1 MRVQPDG
8 VGAPDAAQQILSFI
22 AHHRPLKKVAATRC
36 GHNACCF
43 LVGPS
48 NMAIIFLLVLLGAMG
63 FSIVLPS
70 IMFVAEEFGG
80 GQAMA
85 GWIVASYAIGQ
96 LIATPIW
103 GRLSDRYGRKMVLA
117 ICSACTMVAFLG
129 LAFAYDAGTLF
140 VSRFI
145 GGLAG
150 GLFSVSQAWVA
161 DTTTP
166 KNRAKGMGI
175 MGAGISLGF
184 ILGPFVGGLLGGE
197 TAETA
202 SLFLPGLLGAALAAV
217 LLVAIVIFMRE
228 SLPPEKRMAP
238 QPLGAEL
245 RQWRAI
251 GARPVVKRLLILGLL
266 WMTAAGMFEVMMPL
280 WVGDTLDWGPRHV
293 GLQFLFLGLL
303 VAVVQGLIAGR
314 LSIRFGEVAV
324 IAAGIVLYAVGLML
338 IANFGAMPAQESLMI
353 GSGVLRDFSG
363 QPWLVLGLGLL
374 ASGSALLVPNISS
387 LVSKYA
393 SVSERGTVL
402 GLFQSSNWM
411 GRTISPPI
419 GGMLFQSQGA
429 NAPLFGSVLV
439 LVPCLLGLLIW
450 FGGSRAQPRKEVET

>member
-1 MRVQPDG
+1 M
-8 VGAPDAAQQILSFI
+8 F
-22 AHHRPLKKVAATRC
+22 
-36 GHNACCF
+36 
-43 LVGPS
+43 
-48 NMAIIFLLVLLGAMG
+48 IIFALVLLGAMG

-70 IMFVAEEFGG
+70 IMFVAEDFGG
-80 GQAMA
+80 GEAMA

-103 GRLSDRYGRKMVLA
+103 GRLSDRYGRKLVLA
-117 ICSACTMVAFLG
+117 LCAASTMIAFLG
-129 LAFAYDAGTLF
+129 LAFAYDAFTLF
-140 VSRFI
+140 VSRLV

-166 KNRAKGMGI
+166 RNRAKGMGI

-184 ILGPFVGGLLGGE
+184 ILGPFVGGMLGGE
-197 TAETA
+197 TADTA
-202 SLFLPGLLGAALAAV
+202 SLLQPGLLGAALAAL
-217 LLVAIVIFMRE
+217 LLVMILVFMRE
-228 SLPPEKRMAP
+228 SLPPEKRVAS

-245 RQWRAI
+245 RQW
-251 GARPVVKRLLILGLL
+251 GEVGSRPVVKRLLILGLL

-280 WVGDTLDWGPRHV
+280 WVGETLGWGPRHV
-293 GLQFLFLGLL
+293 GVQFLFLGLW
-303 VAVVQGLIAGR
+303 VAIVQGLIAGR
-314 LSIRFGEVAV
+314 LSIRFGEVPV
-324 IAAGIVLYAVGLML
+324 IAAGIVLYAVGML
-338 IANFGAMPAQESLMI
+338 LLAWLGTTQGPRM
-353 GSGVLRDFSG
+353 GSGVVADFIG

-393 SVSERGTVL
+393 SVTERGTVL
-402 GLFQSSNWM
+402 GLFQSSNWL
-411 GRTISPPI
+411 GRTVSPPI

-429 NAPLFGSVLV
+429 NAPLFGSVV
-439 LVPCLLGLLIW
+439 ILVPCLVGLLVW

>member
-1 MRVQPDG
+1 
-8 VGAPDAAQQILSFI
+8 
-22 AHHRPLKKVAATRC
+22 
-36 GHNACCF
+36 
-43 LVGPS
+43 
-48 NMAIIFLLVLLGAMG
+48 MG

-70 IMFVAEEFGG
+70 IMFVAEDFGG
-80 GQAMA
+80 GEAMA

-103 GRLSDRYGRKMVLA
+103 GRLSDRYGRKLVLA
-117 ICSACTMVAFLG
+117 LCAASTMIAFLG
-129 LAFAYDAGTLF
+129 LAFAYDAFTLF
-140 VSRFI
+140 VSRLV

-166 KNRAKGMGI
+166 RNRAKGMGI

-184 ILGPFVGGLLGGE
+184 ILGPFVGGMLGGE
-197 TAETA
+197 TADTA
-202 SLFLPGLLGAALAAV
+202 SLLQPGLLGAALAGL
-217 LLVAIVIFMRE
+217 LLVVILLFMRE
-228 SLPPEKRMAP
+228 SLPPEKRVAS

-245 RQWRAI
+245 RQW
-251 GARPVVKRLLILGLL
+251 GEVSARPAVKRLLVLGLL

-280 WVGDTLDWGPRHV
+280 WVGETLNWGPRHV
-293 GLQFLFLGLL
+293 GVQFLFLGLW
-303 VAVVQGLIAGR
+303 VALVQGLIAGR
-314 LSIRFGEVAV
+314 LSIRFGEVPV
-324 IAAGIVLYAVGLML
+324 IGAGIVLYAVGML
-338 IANFGAMPAQESLMI
+338 LLAFLGTIQGPRI
-353 GSGVLRDFSG
+353 GSGVVADFIG

-393 SVSERGTVL
+393 SVTERGTVL
-402 GLFQSSNWM
+402 GLFQSSNWL

-429 NAPLFGSVLV
+429 NAPLFGSVLI
-439 LVPCLLGLLIW
+439 LVPCLVGLLVW

>member
-1 MRVQPDG
+1 M
-8 VGAPDAAQQILSFI
+8 F
-22 AHHRPLKKVAATRC
+22 
-36 GHNACCF
+36 
-43 LVGPS
+43 
-48 NMAIIFLLVLLGAMG
+48 IIFALVLLGAMG

-70 IMFVAEEFGG
+70 IMFVAEDFGG
-80 GQAMA
+80 GEAMA

-103 GRLSDRYGRKMVLA
+103 GRLSDRYGRKLVLA
-117 ICSACTMVAFLG
+117 LCAGSTMIAFLG
-129 LAFAYDAGTLF
+129 LAFAYDALTLF
-140 VSRFI
+140 VSRLV

-166 KNRAKGMGI
+166 RNRAKGMGI

-184 ILGPFVGGLLGGE
+184 ILGPFVGGMLGGE
-197 TAETA
+197 TADTA
-202 SLFLPGLLGAALAAV
+202 SLLQPGLLGAALAAL
-217 LLVAIVIFMRE
+217 LLVVILLFMRE
-228 SLPPEKRMAP
+228 SLPPEKRVAS

-245 RQWRAI
+245 RQW
-251 GARPVVKRLLILGLL
+251 GEVSARPVVKRLLVLGLL

-280 WVGDTLDWGPRHV
+280 WVGETLGWGPRHV
-293 GLQFLFLGLL
+293 GVQFLFLGLW
-303 VAVVQGLIAGR
+303 VALVQGLIAGR
-314 LSIRFGEVAV
+314 LSIRFGEVPV
-324 IAAGIVLYAVGLML
+324 IAAGIVLYAVGML
-338 IANFGAMPAQESLMI
+338 LLAWLGTTQGPRI
-353 GSGVLRDFSG
+353 GSGVVADFIG

-393 SVSERGTVL
+393 SVTERGTVL
-402 GLFQSSNWM
+402 GLFQSSNWL

-429 NAPLFGSVLV
+429 NAPLFGSVLI
-439 LVPCLLGLLIW
+439 LVPCLVGLLVW
-450 FGGSRAQPRKEVET
+450 FGGSRAQPHKEVET